1 MFSIV
6 LIIFKADKKLTY
18 IKTNREKI
26 FNYNH

>member
-6 LIIFKADKKLTY
+6 LIIFKTDKKLAY